1 MKFAETLKIRAHEMK
16 TQLTAVYYAYQ
27 DKRVNLAPKI
37 IIGIAI
43 LYALSPIDLIPDFIP
58 IIGLLDDFILIP
70 ALIGLAIRLTPTEV
84 MRDAQKRAKEEPIK
98 LKKNWAF
105 GVVFISLWMLLLYA
119 TISKVFF

>member
-1 MKFAETLKIRAHEMK
+1 MK

-43 LYALSPIDLIPDFIP
+43 LYALIPIDLIPDFIP

-119 TISKVFF
+119 TLSKVFF